1 MTPIEPG
8 SKKVQKIKRIIN
20 TNWAD
25 EIPADNSE
33 NNAIF
38 ICKIINFNVR
48 LLIFINVL
56 KIQ

>member
-38 ICKIINFNVR
+38 IFKIIKFNVR
-48 LLIFINVL
+48 LLIINVNNCT
-56 KIQ
+56 